1 MRKRKQKLGEVS
13 YSPKVDGMIDSVH
26 TPIPARLQHRILTM
40 CSADHYN
47 KVSQGRSLQRESIHL
62 LYFFFG
68 SFLKQ
73 CSSPGSGATYSRFTP
88 GSKLGY
94 SWAKWYSELYYSR
107 NITLLLVTKAI
118 ASLIKPMILCI
129 FFIVS
134 FLAMK
139 YGIQDFSSP
148 TRDWT
153 RTSCS
158 GSSES

>member
-1 MRKRKQKLGEVS
+1 MRKRKWKLGEVS
-13 YSPKVDGMIDSVH
+13 YSPKVDGMIDSGH

-40 CSADHYN
+40 CCWPLQ
-47 KVSQGRSLQRESIHL
+47 QGKPGKKFAERNHTPTLFFLLKLSETVFFSWIRCYILQI
-62 LYFFFG
+62 
-68 SFLKQ
+68 
-73 CSSPGSGATYSRFTP
+73 YSR
-88 GSKLGY
+88 SKLGY
-94 SWAKWYSELYYSR
+94 SWAKWYGELYYSR

-129 FFIVS
+129 FFFVS

-153 RTSCS
+153 RTTCS